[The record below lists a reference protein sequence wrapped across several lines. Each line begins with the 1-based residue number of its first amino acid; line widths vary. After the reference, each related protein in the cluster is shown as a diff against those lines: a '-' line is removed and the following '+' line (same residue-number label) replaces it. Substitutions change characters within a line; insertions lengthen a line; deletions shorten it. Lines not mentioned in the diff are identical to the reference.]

1 VSKERKRRYDTMS
14 FSLSRDVAEMIEDF
28 ARLTGWSKSR
38 CVEEFVRYAYPVL
51 KKRFAAFKER
61 REREEETEREE
72 EVERL
77 RQEYWRRVYL
87 GQIRQEDW
95 EPAWWPV

>member
-1 VSKERKRRYDTMS
+1 M
-14 FSLSRDVAEMIEDF
+14 EMITEL
-28 ARLTGWSKSR
+28 ANIAGWTKTR
-38 CVEEFVRYAYPVL
+38 CVEECVRYAYPVL
-51 KKRFAAFKER
+51 KKRFVAFKER
-61 REREEETEREE
+61 RESEEETGKEE